1 MMSIQKLN
9 KKWFFI
15 LGAVLVVAIIMVG
28 IVIWLNTDRVSGA
41 FHSKQFKQVQLKV
54 SQSVTYL
61 NPTDTTLDG
70 TSTSEEIYTL
80 MKDGDTVHVSGSFE
94 QYQYVRD
101 GKEYVLVLED
111 SYGLKGKKEEWVE
124 YLAEDYGGWPF
135 FDFSV
140 FDNYKGRDLRKVE
153 DYYVPKGNVDE
164 AYYNFFQISQKE
176 LYENCAMK
184 FYFEKGKL
192 TKIVADCFFDGEL
205 NMTWTYEFRYEKET
219 IEIPKADKQYE
230 R

>member
-9 KKWFFI
+9 KKLFFI

-28 IVIWLNTDRVSGA
+28 IVIWMNLGRVNAA
-41 FHSKQFKQVQLKV
+41 FHSKRFEQVQLKV
-54 SQSVTYL
+54 SQSVTYV
-61 NPTDTTLDG
+61 NPTDTTYDG
-70 TSTSEEIYTL
+70 TSTNSDIYTL
-80 MKDGDTVHVSGSFE
+80 IKDGDTVHVSGSFE

-111 SYGLKGKKEEWVE
+111 SYGLKEEKEEWVE
-124 YLAEDYGGWPF
+124 YLAEDYGGWSF

-140 FDNYKGRDLRKVE
+140 FDNYKSWDLKKVE